1 MTGLEFLRTAMFV
14 VAAGAGIAGLSLFLA
29 GVGRTASPG
38 RPSAW
43 WQAAGTTAWR
53 DVPGWASRGVQGFL
67 ERFVRRFFE
76 EADRTAAF
84 GVVFVGLVFVL
95 LPLASLANAVSGGS
109 PFLAVFFLAVLAGL
123 AILNFAGETGRF
135 AAVNGSVSF
144 LIGVSVC
151 LFVPAYVLRSFTD
164 RVLNDGIGEA
174 AFESILVAPLCYVLA
189 YSVMLFGRTFVGYPA
204 WLDAVL
210 NRFLAAL
217 PITFVL
223 TFLALAAG
231 SAAVDPATLPK
242 TWQMLIAAMA
252 CGSAALPLTLAIM
265 GRGIAGD
272 RPGAAT
278 AALAA
283 ALMAATVLSCGLLVA
298 GHFRGTDVPHAA
310 AVFNVLIGRTWD
322 GAGVLLGPD
331 FWVMHIPFVPA
342 FLYAG
347 WLAIAFTAKAGAIA
361 AQHIAEPGAAARRP
375 LTATGLLC
383 VAAAVL
389 VAGIALSM
397 G

>member
-14 VAAGAGIAGLSLFLA
+14 VAAGAGIAGLSLILA
-29 GVGRTASPG
+29 GVGRTASTG
-38 RPSAW
+38 RLAAW
-43 WQAAGTTAWR
+43 WQAAGVTAWR
-53 DVPGWASRGVQGFL
+53 GVPCWASRGVQVFL

-76 EADRTAAF
+76 EADQTAAF

-95 LPLASLANAVSGGS
+95 LPLASLANAVTGGS

-123 AILNFAGETGRF
+123 AILNFVGETGRF
-135 AAVNGSVSF
+135 AAVNGSVSL

-174 AFESILVAPLCYVLA
+174 VFESILVAPLCYVLA
-189 YSVMLFGRTFVGYPA
+189 WSVMLFGRTFVGYPA

-210 NRFLAAL
+210 NQFLAAL
-217 PITFVL
+217 PITFVM
-223 TFLALAAG
+223 TFLAMAAG

-242 TWQMLIAAMA
+242 TWPMLIAAMA

-272 RPGAAT
+272 RPGTAT

-283 ALMAATVLSCGLLVA
+283 GFLAATVLSCGLMVA
-298 GHFRGTDVPHAA
+298 GHFRGADVPDAA
-310 AVFNVLIGRTWD
+310 AVFNVLMGRTWD
-322 GAGVLLGPD
+322 GGGILLGPD
-331 FWVMHIPFVPA
+331 FWVMHIPFVPV

-347 WLAIAFTAKAGAIA
+347 WLVAAFTAKAGVTA
-361 AQHIAEPGAAARRP
+361 AHHIAGPGAAARRP

-389 VAGIALSM
+389 LAGLALSM